1 MAQSQDK
8 RPGTLR
14 TLGIAY
20 LVWACVSA
28 LAVIVI
34 LLFATLAYCG
44 VYPVKGELSQT
55 VTVLGVSVSVW
66 VLLALSW
73 LFVVTG
79 SLAAL
84 GFGASCLVCE
94 KRPSTLRPAII
105 LGRVAFVLA
114 LIDLLFCVVQADGVS
129 FVCSLISLVL
139 TGALALEVRKVP
151 DAGEALPHRSFVVES
166 AQNSQAREERLEGET
181 RGLHASCSGY
191 ATIMLAWGGLR
202 ILYGLALLF
211 SMPLGLA
218 QDHSAF
224 AIASSLVIVA
234 VGAYL
239 IATGRSGKRALD
251 SDGRLAA
258 FVRFCQLGVIVSGA
272 ACALFA
278 VLMLNDIMP
287 TSGEVFCAVVDL
299 ALCLGGFV
307 NARKLST
314 VIA

>member
-1 MAQSQDK
+1 MAKPQDSK
-8 RPGTLR
+8 LKTLH
-14 TLGIAY
+14 TLGVAY
-20 LVWACVSA
+20 LVWTCVSA

-34 LLFATLAYCG
+34 MLFATLAYAG
-44 VYPVKGELSQT
+44 VYPVRGELSQT
-55 VTVLGVSVSVW
+55 VSVLGVRVSVW
-66 VLLALSW
+66 VLLVLSW
-73 LFVVTG
+73 VVAVAG
-79 SLAAL
+79 SLTAI
-84 GFGASCLVCE
+84 GFGGSCLTCE
-94 KRPSTLRPAII
+94 KDPHRLRHAII

-114 LIDLLFCVVQADGVS
+114 LLDLLSSVVQTDGVS

-151 DAGEALPHRSFVVES
+151 GGGEELPQRSFVAES
-166 AQNSQAREERLEGET
+166 AQNSQAREECLEGEA
-181 RGLHASCSGY
+181 RSLHASCSGY
-191 ATIMLAWGGLR
+191 ASIMLAWGGLR

-239 IATGRSGKRALD
+239 IATARSGKRALD
-251 SDGRLAA
+251 STGKLTT
-258 FVRFCQLGVIVSGA
+258 FVRLCQFGVIVSGA

-287 TSGEVFCAVVDL
+287 TAGEVFCAIVDL

-307 NARKLST
+307 NARKLA
-314 VIA
+314 VAIN